1 LTKYKR
7 LAILVQ
13 LKLISLHER
22 IRKFASMET
31 KKLKINYDAEADVL
45 YISFQRPQRATD
57 SEMLENGILL
67 RYSRD
72 RLVGVTVLDASTRT
86 YN

>member
-1 LTKYKR
+1 MEKIAVDNTMLNEILKVTTNLVRFPVKR
-7 LAILVQ
+7 MWID
-13 LKLISLHER
+13 
-22 IRKFASMET
+22 
-31 KKLKINYDAEADVL
+31 YDEEADVL
-45 YISFQRPQRATD
+45 YLSFERPQRATD